1 MWLNFLNFKKL
12 HKNMEES
19 KELTQSHVHKNID
32 MHQRKHLQDKIQ
44 NIPATATAVAGNG
57 QIWLK
62 NTVHRHHLSYSWQ
75 R

>member
-44 NIPATATAVAGNG
+44 KIPATATAVAGNG
-57 QIWLK
+57 
-62 NTVHRHHLSYSWQ
+62 
-75 R
+75 